1 MILVIGDG
9 HGLYTRRR
17 AMLRGIYWT
26 ERYAKLVPFDVLIPQ
41 QRCENVVVLLHESR
55 EFYS

>member
-55 EFYS
+55 EF